1 MSAAYAQAQIDEV
14 GDMLKRSFGV
24 LDDYFKQF
32 TDWVTSLDLAGW
44 AKEQLDLF
52 LHYLIETAIPTLVA
66 KAPAYVQVIT
76 STIVI
81 PLLKK
86 IDEAYLH

>member
-1 MSAAYAQAQIDEV
+1 MSTADTKIAEWSEMA
-14 GDMLKRSFGV
+14 GRSYGV
-24 LDDYFKQF
+24 LDEYLDQFKA
-32 TDWVTSLDLAGW
+32 WVSSLDVAGW
-44 AKEQLDLF
+44 AKEQLDLL
-52 LHYLIETAIPTLVA
+52 LHYVIETAIPTLVA

>member
-1 MSAAYAQAQIDEV
+1 MTATIDTIKDDV
-14 GDMLKRSFGV
+14 KGMTSRSYGV
-24 LDDYFKQF
+24 LDDYVNEVVE
-32 TDWVTSLDLAGW
+32 WVKSLDLAGW
-44 AKEQLDLF
+44 AKEQLDVL
-52 LHYLIETAIPTLVA
+52 LHYIIDTAIPTLVA

-86 IDEAYLH
+86 IDVAYLH

>member
-1 MSAAYAQAQIDEV
+1 MSAAADKIAEF
-14 GDMLKRSFGV
+14 GDMLDRKFGV
-24 LDDYFKQF
+24 LDDYLDQFKA
-32 TDWVTSLDLAGW
+32 WVSSLDMAGW

>member
-1 MSAAYAQAQIDEV
+1 MSAAADKIAEF
-14 GDMLKRSFGV
+14 GDMLDRKFGV
-24 LDDYFKQF
+24 LDEYLDQFKA
-32 TDWVTSLDLAGW
+32 WVSSLDMAGW

>member
-1 MSAAYAQAQIDEV
+1 MTATLDSIK
-14 GDMLKRSFGV
+14 GDVHDLTHRSFGV
-24 LDDYFKQF
+24 LDEYVEQLVE
-32 TDWVTSLDLAGW
+32 WVKSLDLAGW
-44 AKEQLDLF
+44 AKEQLDVL
-52 LHYLIETAIPTLVA
+52 LHYVIDTAIPTLVA

>member
-1 MSAAYAQAQIDEV
+1 MTATIETIKDDIH
-14 GDMLKRSFGV
+14 GMTHRSYGV
-24 LDDYFKQF
+24 LDDYVNEVVE
-32 TDWVTSLDLAGW
+32 WVKSLDLAGW
-44 AKEQLDLF
+44 AKEQLDVL
-52 LHYLIETAIPTLVA
+52 LHYIIDTAIPTLVA

-86 IDEAYLH
+86 IDVAYLH

>member
-1 MSAAYAQAQIDEV
+1 MSATLESIQGDVKGMTSRSYGVVDSYVNEV
-14 GDMLKRSFGV
+14 V
-24 LDDYFKQF
+24 E
-32 TDWVTSLDLAGW
+32 WVKSLDLAGW
-44 AKEQLDLF
+44 AKEQLDVL
-52 LHYLIETAIPTLVA
+52 LHYVIDTAIPTLVA
-66 KAPAYVQVIT
+66 RAPAYVQVIT